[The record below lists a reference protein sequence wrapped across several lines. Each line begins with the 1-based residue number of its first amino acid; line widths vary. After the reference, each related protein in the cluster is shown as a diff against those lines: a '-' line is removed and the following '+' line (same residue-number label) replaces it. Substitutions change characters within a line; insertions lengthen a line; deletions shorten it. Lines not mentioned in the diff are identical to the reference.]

1 MNRDILKRL
10 SPAIVVAVLVTGGCA
25 HAFDATVTG
34 VETTM
39 ASEGATPADGEP
51 FSATKTSVFAFWG
64 MLTVSRASLEGVIAS
79 QARGVQQ
86 VADLR
91 IKVRSKFK
99 DVLISI
105 LTLGIIVPRS
115 VTFEGVIVE
124 P

>member
-1 MNRDILKRL
+1 MNRDILRLL

-25 HAFDATVTG
+25 QTFNATVTG

-39 ASEGATPADGEP
+39 ASPGSAPADGEP
-51 FSATKTSVFAFWG
+51 FSVTRTSVFALWG
-64 MLTVSRASLEGVIAS
+64 MVPLSRAALGDVIAA

-86 VADLR
+86 VADLQ

>member
-1 MNRDILKRL
+1 VNRDILRLL

-25 HAFDATVTG
+25 QTFNATVTG

-39 ASEGATPADGEP
+39 ASPGSAPADGEP
-51 FSATKTSVFAFWG
+51 FSVTRTSVFALWG
-64 MLTVSRASLEGVIAS
+64 MVPLSRAALGDVIAA

-86 VADLR
+86 VADLQ

>member
-1 MNRDILKRL
+1 VNRGIVRLL

-25 HAFDATVTG
+25 QTFDATVTG

-39 ASEGATPADGEP
+39 ASPGSAPADGEP
-51 FSATKTSVFAFWG
+51 FSVTKTSVFAFWG
-64 MLTVSRASLEGVIAS
+64 MVPVSHASLEGVIAS

-86 VADLR
+86 VADLE

-105 LTLGIIVPRS
+105 LTLGHIVPRS

>member
-1 MNRDILKRL
+1 MKRHALRLLPPTIALAALL
-10 SPAIVVAVLVTGGCA
+10 SGGCA
-25 HAFDATVTG
+25 QTFDASVTG
-34 VETTM
+34 VETVM
-39 ASEGATPADGEP
+39 ASPGAVPPDGER
-51 FSATKTSVFAFWG
+51 FSVTKTSVFALWG
-64 MLTVSRASLEGVIAS
+64 AVALSHASIDGVIAS
-79 QARGVQQ
+79 QVQGTQQ

-99 DVLISI
+99 DVLITV